1 MTTIHEMEI
10 AVRRKA
16 YPGSFVFDVL
26 ASSTY
31 PMKKMKIFFNRLFSK
46 PERRRSVISD
56 ALSEAFLDFF
66 KEMGYKTN
74 RKQ

>member
-1 MTTIHEMEI
+1 MGIT
-10 AVRRKA
+10 VRRKVQW
-16 YPGSFVFDVL
+16 GSCIFNVL

-31 PMKKMKIFFNRLFSK
+31 PMKKMKIFYYRLFSK
-46 PERRRSVISD
+46 PERRRNIFSK

-74 RKQ
+74 SRS